1 LLNIKKAQQC
11 HIQWLNPSFWFNFE
25 YDFQHFES
33 IEFMLKVWLNFYL
46 LLKKIL
52 ESYNKFAWIS
62 ISFKINGHVTTSCLD
77 LRFKYA
83 FLLDFFFDYALMNIL
98 KKFEIHHLILLFHC
112 STFLAIWILLRNKF
126 KIIFDAC
133 IKNQKL

>member
-1 LLNIKKAQQC
+1 MFNIEKAQQC

-25 YDFQHFES
+25 YDSQHFES

-83 FLLDFFFDYALMNIL
+83 FLLDFFFLITHWWTFWKKLRFNIWVCCFIIQHFLQYEYYWEINL
-98 KKFEIHHLILLFHC
+98 KLYSMH
-112 STFLAIWILLRNKF
+112 A
-126 KIIFDAC
+126 
-133 IKNQKL
+133 